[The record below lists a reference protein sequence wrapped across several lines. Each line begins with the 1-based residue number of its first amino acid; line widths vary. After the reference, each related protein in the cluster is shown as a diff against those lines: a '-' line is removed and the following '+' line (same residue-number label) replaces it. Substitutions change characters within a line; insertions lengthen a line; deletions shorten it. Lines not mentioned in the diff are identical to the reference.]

1 MLANPVTIPD
11 HTDVMDAIEKELEI
25 VAEYDDKLSML
36 EKYLAEEPMPTAKSN
51 GQGNG
56 NGNGNQG
63 NNDDSSSTSTVK
75 ETTTKETTQ
84 QDTAVYTGAGSH
96 VTIER
101 PFTV

>member
-11 HTDVMDAIEKELEI
+11 HTDVMDAIEKELAI
-25 VAEYDDKLSML
+25 IDEYDSKLHVL

-51 GQGNG
+51 GQG

-84 QDTAVYTGAGSH
+84 QDTTVFTGAGSH

>member
-1 MLANPVTIPD
+1 MLANPVTIPGR
-11 HTDVMDAIEKELEI
+11 TDIMDAIEKELAI
-25 VAEYDDKLSML
+25 IDEYDSKLHVL
-36 EKYLAEEPMPTAKSN
+36 EKYLAEEPMPTAKS
-51 GQGNG
+51 